1 MVFYGCKDN
10 DFVHNIRN
18 PLDYDAVIVD
28 ELSMVDITLFSA
40 LLDALPLHCRLIMVG
55 DKDQLPP
62 VGAGNVLKDLIES
75 DLIDVITLDKVFRQA
90 MKSRIVTN
98 AHRVVRGEMPVFDN
112 SAESDF
118 FLLKEDSRYNAPKK
132 ISDLVTKRIPASY
145 GLSPMSD
152 IQVLCPS
159 RVGEVGTQNIN
170 KILQEK
176 LNPPDNSKIEIKHSG
191 FVLREGDRVMQIKN
205 NYDVPWFKGGES
217 GQGVFNGDIG
227 ILEDVDDKEKSL
239 MVNYSG
245 TYVFYPYDDLNDIAL
260 AYALS
265 VHKAQGSEYQAVYFI
280 FDRHNMHMLNRN
292 LIYTAISR
300 AKKKLV
306 IIGNEQ
312 LLKQGI
318 SKEMKRRKTGL
329 KELLEYE

>member
-1 MVFYGCKDN
+1 MLRDGGSRKIGKGRDYGKKQKK
-10 DFVHNIRN
+10 
-18 PLDYDAVIVD
+18 
-28 ELSMVDITLFSA
+28 
-40 LLDALPLHCRLIMVG
+40 VG
-55 DKDQLPP
+55 KF
-62 VGAGNVLKDLIES
+62 
-75 DLIDVITLDKVFRQA
+75 VFRE
-90 MKSRIVTN
+90 
-98 AHRVVRGEMPVFDN
+98 GD
-112 SAESDF
+112 
-118 FLLKEDSRYNAPKK
+118 
-132 ISDLVTKRIPASY
+132 
-145 GLSPMSD
+145 
-152 IQVLCPS
+152 
-159 RVGEVGTQNIN
+159 
-170 KILQEK
+170 KILQ
-176 LNPPDNSKIEIKHSG
+176 L
-191 FVLREGDRVMQIKN
+191 KN
-205 NYDVPWFKGGES
+205 RPNDDVY
-217 GQGVFNGDIG
+217 NGDIG